1 MSTVGTN
8 TLAEPRK
15 NLDGF
20 GFEEIEARLLAAF
33 AQGKAPPGML
43 FSGAQGIGKATFAFR
58 LARFFLYHKERV
70 FDKQETLAL
79 PLADDDPQTA
89 LRASGVARRVASGG
103 HGDLFVLERGLN
115 KEKEKAKSI
124 TVDDVRRATQFLKK
138 TPFEGGWRI
147 VIVDT
152 ADDLNKNAAN
162 ALLKALEE
170 PPSRS
175 LVILVAERP
184 DQLPATV
191 LSRCHKFVMQAP
203 PLAVCDRILETQI
216 PDLAER
222 QLLLRLAEGS
232 PGLAWRYHEMK
243 GKALYEAVLSFLKLV
258 VQHQGNRAI
267 LPLQRHLGAEGE
279 GFDIWLRLLHGVLP
293 RMLRGTFSPPADTL
307 SVVAAHPL
315 EQEVFQLMQR
325 HPISLWLQRWQQMD
339 AFLTQAA
346 IYHLDWRQVVEGI
359 VYILEGRHL

>member
-20 GFEEIEARLLAAF
+20 GFEEIEARLLSAF

-58 LARFFLYHKERV
+58 LARFFLYHKGRV
-70 FDKQETLAL
+70 FDKQETLAI
-79 PLADDDPQTA
+79 PIDIPE
-89 LRASGVARRVASGG
+89 ASGVARRVASGG

-115 KEKEKAKSI
+115 KEKERAKTI

-191 LSRCHKFVMQAP
+191 LSRCHKFSMQAP
-203 PLAVCDRILETQI
+203 SPEASDRILETQI

-279 GFDIWLRLLHGVLP
+279 GLEVWLRLLHGVLP
-293 RMLRGTFSPPADTL
+293 RMLGGTFSLSADFTA
-307 SVVAAHPL
+307 SPL
-315 EQEVFQLMQR
+315 EQEVFQLMQH
-325 HPISLWLQRWQQMD
+325 HPISLWLQRWQAMD
-339 AFLTQAA
+339 AFLAQATTF
-346 IYHLDWRQVVEGI
+346 HLDWRQVVEGI
-359 VYILEGRHL
+359 VYILEGRCG